1 MGERTALNKQSF
13 YVCGQC
19 KDKQWYLVSETPPI
33 PCPDCGWWHKDRLKY
48 DLPSDIK
55 IDLSQY

>member
-1 MGERTALNKQSF
+1 MTKRNGEDEQTY

-19 KDKQWYLVSETPPI
+19 KDKQWYLKSEKPPI
-33 PCPDCGWWHKDRLKY
+33 PCPDCGWNHKDRLKY
-48 DLPSDIK
+48 NLPSEIK